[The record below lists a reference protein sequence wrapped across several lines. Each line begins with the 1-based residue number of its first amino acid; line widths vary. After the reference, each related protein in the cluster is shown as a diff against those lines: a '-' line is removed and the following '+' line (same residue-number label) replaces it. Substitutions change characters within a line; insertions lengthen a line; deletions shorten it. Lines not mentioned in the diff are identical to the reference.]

1 LKTSELKSFLGDKP
15 IAVLYGGTS
24 GEREVSLRSGAKVHA
39 SLTHQGFNAYLLDA
53 RDDFIGALRENPP
66 AVVLIMLH
74 GTPGEDG
81 AIQGAVETLGLPYTG
96 SGVQA
101 SAFGIH
107 KVISKHIFL
116 QLGLNT
122 PPFLPVPL
130 TSSLEKKREQA
141 IETLGLPLVVK
152 PVNEGS
158 SLGVEFIRDADS
170 LLPAME
176 RERNEFGD
184 FLLETLVEGVAVTV
198 GILGTGAESF
208 ALPVLELRVKE
219 REFYDYKAKYTEGMT
234 EFVIPA
240 DIPDVSSNRLKEQ
253 SLIVHRALGCRGFSR
268 VDGIVAEDGT
278 PFLFEINTIPGM
290 TALSDLPAEAE
301 AMGIS
306 YDEVVL
312 WILKS
317 AWE

>member
-1 LKTSELKSFLGDKP
+1 LKTFLGAKP

-24 GEREVSLRSGAKVHA
+24 GEREVSLRSGTNVHA
-39 SLTHQGFNAYLLDA
+39 SLTRQGFNAYLLDA
-53 RDDFIGALRENPP
+53 RDDFIDALRSNPP

-81 AIQGAVETLGLPYTG
+81 SIQGAIETLGIPYTG
-96 SGVQA
+96 SGVQS

-107 KVISKHIFL
+107 KVMAKHIFVRM
-116 QLGLNT
+116 GLNT
-122 PPFLPVPL
+122 PPYLSVPRE
-130 TSSLEKKREQA
+130 TSLENARDS
-141 IETLGLPLVVK
+141 TLSDLGLPLVVK

-158 SLGVEFIRDADS
+158 SLGVEFIRDEGS

-176 RERNEFGD
+176 KEREGFGD
-184 FLLETLVEGVAVTV
+184 FLIERLVDGVAVTV
-198 GILGTGAESF
+198 GILGTRSESF
-208 ALPVLELRVKE
+208 ALPTLELRVKE
-219 REFYDYKAKYTEGMT
+219 REFYDYTAKYTKGMT
-234 EFVIPA
+234 EFIIPA
-240 DIPDVSSNRLKEQ
+240 EIPETSSALLQEQ
-253 SLIVHRALGCRGFSR
+253 ALAAHRSFGCRGFSR
-268 VDGIVAEDGT
+268 VDGIVAKDGT
-278 PFLFEINTIPGM
+278 PFIFEINTIPGM
-290 TALSDLPAEAE
+290 TDLSDLPAEAE